1 MYTVV
6 RNGTDSCTKAY
17 RNSVCVWG
25 GVPYDVMCVLVFH

>member
-17 RNSVCVWG
+17 RNSVCVG